1 MTIQEAIKH
10 VEDNKAVNRF
20 TYIIPMNSQEPFRKD
35 ELMTIESINKNQISV
50 RRHDDGFLY
59 TINSELI
66 KHFKLI

>member
-20 TYIIPMNSQEPFRKD
+20 TYIIPRSNQEPFRKD
-35 ELMTIESINKNQISV
+35 ELMIIESIDKHHITI
-50 RRHDDGFLY
+50 RRHADWFLY
-59 TINSELI
+59 EIKTELI